1 MDSPARRTWR
11 DIPGWFPAVDHAL
24 FEAVLSAQGGGAP
37 GDLVE
42 IGVFQGRSAVVIG
55 AHRRAEERFV
65 VVDPFGDLALLG
77 IEEPGSRRTERNYF
91 TTLDRRTFEEN
102 YLSVHDQLP
111 VILQALSRD
120 VVAHVAPGSVR
131 FLHVDG
137 SHEYDDV
144 LVDAR
149 SARTLLR
156 NDGVVVFDDYRKFNA
171 PGVGAAVW
179 QAVATEGLVPVA
191 ITPQK
196 LYGTYGDPAPLAA
209 VVRSLGE
216 RDPRWRVH
224 EHELGDRTLLRVVAA
239 DERRRKPAAAP
250 AASTRPDTSGAAA
263 VRARRAAGR
272 LLRRVRGQR

>member
-1 MDSPARRTWR
+1 MAPAARRTWR

-24 FEAVLSAQGGGAP
+24 FEAILEGQAAGAP

-42 IGVFQGRSAVVIG
+42 IGVFKGRSAVVIG
-55 AHRRAEERFV
+55 AHVRDEERFV
-65 VVDPFGDLALLG
+65 VVDPFGDRALLG
-77 IEEPGSRRTERNYF
+77 IEEPGARRAERNYF

-102 YLSVHDQLP
+102 YLSVHDELP

-120 VVAHVAPGSVR
+120 VVAHVAPGAVR

-144 LVDAR
+144 RVDAG

-156 NDGVVVFDDYRKFNA
+156 PDGVVVFDDYRKFNA

-191 ITPQK
+191 ITRQK
-196 LYGTYGDPAPLAA
+196 LYGTYGDPAPLVGA
-209 VVRSLGE
+209 VRTLAE
-216 RDPRWRVH
+216 RDPRWVVH
-224 EHELGDRTLLRVVAA
+224 EHQWGDRTLLRVVAKGG
-239 DERRRKPAAAP
+239 RRATQGPAAGAGAP
-250 AASTRPDTSGAAA
+250 QPSTGPGA
-263 VRARRAAGR
+263 RARRLAGR
-272 LLRRVRGQR
+272 LLRRARRQS